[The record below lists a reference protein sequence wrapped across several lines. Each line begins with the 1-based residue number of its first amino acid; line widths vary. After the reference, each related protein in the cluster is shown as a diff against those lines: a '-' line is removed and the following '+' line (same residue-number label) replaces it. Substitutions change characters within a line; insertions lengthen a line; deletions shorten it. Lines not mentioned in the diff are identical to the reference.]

1 MIDFIGSALPEASAA
16 FVIAIDLLVKSAIV
30 LAVSFV
36 VHHALGRSRALA
48 RSALWQ
54 ATLMGLIVLPFN
66 TLAFPRLPVAVL
78 PVAAMV
84 SPVIST
90 PLMSDSFPSR
100 AASEMSSMRAETL
113 TVLPVRSVASTGAV
127 ESHVANS
134 TSGNGFGI
142 AWLLVD
148 LYVLVAV
155 SLGIRLLAA
164 LWAVRDLRRACV
176 PVDAR
181 DWNRAL
187 GRSCETLGISRR
199 VFLLESDRISVPMV
213 VGWFHPAVIV
223 PRCLVRS
230 AGPELI
236 DAVLL
241 HELAHIRRNDF
252 AWNFTYKLL
261 RLFYWPNPLIW
272 PAGRLIG
279 ALREQACDDLCV
291 HALGGAAAYRASLL
305 EVAAGLVR
313 RPELSLGLAFARA
326 TNLARR
332 LAWIDVSPGKP
343 RCILSRKARI
353 GMAFLVLV
361 VTGFIGSI
369 EAERRAVFA
378 EQVKAADEPKGE
390 TQPKPPPEFELVV
403 LAKDTRKPLA
413 GATVNFLTDL
423 SRVIRKTGSDGVVRL
438 DLTHRM
444 FHDSLGFDVW
454 AEGYVQQRYFFAQND
469 ARYPK
474 IPPRFSVELLPG
486 EQTLG
491 GKVTDEAGRPI
502 AGVTV
507 RIWGYLGEKKEE
519 HELASYVDTTTNDR
533 GQWRCR
539 CFRSMTFAYIYLSH
553 PDYINDDAA
562 HPRRHGSPMPAIR
575 PQPGDQPLAGLRD
588 FSDVQVMKTG
598 VSLAGKVVD
607 GQNKPVAGAQ
617 VGWIRVD
624 ERHTSH
630 AWMPVT
636 STNDAGRFRF
646 AHVRPGAPAIQVTAK
661 GYAPELKTLDA
672 IDLAGHLT
680 ITLGPPR
687 SLSGRVVD
695 TAGKPIPD
703 AVVSVS
709 TWRGFMGSLGAHV
722 KSDEDG
728 RFHWDGA
735 PPDEFM
741 INVRRTGF
749 MSLWSRQVATGEK
762 SISVDLRRAFTISG
776 RIKDAETDKPV
787 DRAELDLGVAD
798 ARTGDLDWHPDESAS
813 ASQGRFSHDFDVEK
827 TPEFRLRFRASGYE
841 PFVSRV
847 FKRDESQVEYDVKL
861 KKAQ

>member
-1 MIDFIGSALPEASAA
+1 MIDFIGSAFPEASAA
-16 FVIAIDLLVKSAIV
+16 FVIAMDLLVKSAIV
-30 LAVSFV
+30 LAVSYA
-36 VHHALGRSRALA
+36 VHYGLGRSRALA
-48 RSALWQ
+48 RSAVWQ
-54 ATLMGLIVLPFN
+54 ATLVGLILLPSVA
-66 TLAFPRLPVAVL
+66 LAFPRLPVAVL
-78 PVAAMV
+78 PITEKGSTRLVSDAMPRHAV
-84 SPVIST
+84 GDVLLI
-90 PLMSDSFPSR
+90 
-100 AASEMSSMRAETL
+100 RAEPLTL
-113 TVLPVRSVASTGAV
+113 VPVQSVASTGV
-127 ESHVANS
+127 RESRAAYS
-134 TSGNGFGI
+134 MSGRRFGV
-142 AWLLVD
+142 AWLPVG
-148 LYVLVAV
+148 LYMLVAGF
-155 SLGIRLLAA
+155 LGIRLVASLR
-164 LWAVRDLRRACV
+164 AVGKLRRACV
-176 PVDAR
+176 PVDSQ
-181 DWNRAL
+181 DWVRSF
-187 GRSCETLGISRR
+187 GRLCETLGIRGR
-199 VFLLESDRISVPMV
+199 VSLLESDRVSIPLVA
-213 VGWFHPAVIV
+213 GWLRPAVII
-223 PRCLVRS
+223 PKSLVRS
-230 AGPELI
+230 ARPDLI
-236 DAVLL
+236 DMVLL
-241 HELAHIRRNDF
+241 HELAHVRRNDF
-252 AWNFTYKLL
+252 AWNLTYKFV

-343 RCILSRKARI
+343 RCILSRKARV
-353 GMAFLVLV
+353 GMAFLVLI

-390 TQPKPPPEFELVV
+390 TQPKAPPMFELVV
-403 LAKDTRKPLA
+403 LAKDTQKPLA

-423 SRVIRKTGSDGVVRL
+423 SRVIRKAGSDGVVRL
-438 DLTHRM
+438 DLTQRA
-444 FHDSLGFDVW
+444 FQDSLGFDVW
-454 AEGYVQQRYFFAQND
+454 AEGYVQQRYSFAQND

-507 RIWGYLGEKKEE
+507 RIWGYLGQKKEE
-519 HELASYVDTTTNDR
+519 HELASYVDTITDEH
-533 GQWRCR
+533 GKWRCR

-553 PDYINDDAA
+553 PDYVSDDAA
-562 HPRRHGSPMPAIR
+562 HPRRHGSPMPEIK
-575 PQPGDQPLAGLRD
+575 PQRGEQPLAGLRD

-598 VSLAGKVVD
+598 VSLAGKIVD
-607 GQNKPVAGAQ
+607 GQNKPVVGAK
-617 VGWIRVD
+617 VGWIPVD
-624 ERHTSH
+624 ERTTSY

-636 STNDAGRFRF
+636 STNASGRFRF

-661 GYAPELKTLDA
+661 GYAPELKTLDS
-672 IDLAGHLT
+672 IDMAGHLT
-680 ITLGPPR
+680 IMLCAPR

-728 RFHWDGA
+728 RFQWDEA
-735 PPDEFM
+735 PPDGFM

-762 SISVDLRRAFTISG
+762 AISLVLGRALTISG

-787 DRAELDLGVAD
+787 DHAEVDVGVAD
-798 ARTGDLDWHPDESAS
+798 ARTGDVDWGPDERAF
-813 ASQGRFSHDFDVEK
+813 ARQGRFSNDFDVEK
-827 TPEFRLRFRASGYE
+827 RPEFRLRFRAGGYE

-847 FKRDESQVEYDVKL
+847 FKRDENQVEYDVKL
-861 KKAQ
+861 KKAP